1 MTIYNVYPC
10 LDTSVPVVGVEVV
23 VQAGGHGAG
32 LGPAHHIHQVAGAAV
47 LPRVPAPRPGDGAAQ
62 QQPQHR
68 VQHPDHQ
75 LQQPQQGV
83 AEQLVHLAT
92 TAPH

>member
-23 VQAGGHGAG
+23 VQAGGHGGG
-32 LGPAHHIHQVAGAAV
+32 LGPAHHIHQVPGAAV
-47 LPRVPAPRPGDGAAQ
+47 LPRVPAPQ